1 MDRLVKI
8 DGNLSLSGTE
18 SRCEMEQEK
27 GYKLTKI
34 AFGTEIVGSTPIQ
47 INKAEFDLA
56 SSIDILNDLNFVQA
70 EEDDDLDNIKGEMAG
85 WTFMF
90 ETQMYVSNHV
100 ERVIVFGK
108 QVF

>member
-8 DGNLSLSGTE
+8 DGTLALKATE

-34 AFGTEIVGSTPIQ
+34 TFGTEILGSTVVPV
-47 INKAEFDLA
+47 NKAEFDLA

-70 EEDDDLDNIKGEMAG
+70 KKDDKLDDIKGKMTG
-85 WTFMF
+85 WTLMF
-90 ETQMYVSNHV
+90 ETQMSVNNHV

-108 QVF
+108 QV